1 MSTFDEDEALAR
13 LRAADPASGAHPDL
27 HRISQRLRGQTPLD
41 SGSGGFAFS
50 DTSDTAV
57 RVHDPDVRTGRGG
70 ILVAA
75 AVAALALGGG
85 GYALGTTA
93 GDDNTPTVAASDS
106 SSDDA
111 NSAVTHD
118 SGPALDQ
125 GVSAAAEGGAV
136 DMSGDEAMSEEGM
149 GGGGGYAGPVIP
161 VAGEGLSTE
170 RTTGTVYGA
179 SADSAGP
186 GEELTDLLQGYADRL
201 GIEGTVQDEDGHFAH
216 VIDSADGRNLAAY
229 SNGATSSLDYTNPT
243 LDPWCEDMRT
253 QMADSGEDYGWFGYG
268 SGGPADITC
277 TELGPRPDDAT
288 ALATAEEFLA
298 QLEVD
303 YSGYT
308 LQVQTYD
315 PEIYGTQEGDGAYA
329 TSAPGESHPLGPENT
344 STEVIVSTT
353 DGPLEGYH
361 DWHLSVTSEGVSYA
375 SIQFG
380 DYVELGDYPVISP
393 AEAVERVNDVRFQQL
408 GAYIPTLDYYD
419 ESGYYEEWVEPEPLP
434 PIAPGELIPYPLT
447 ESAVTTAELHTGIVS
462 LWDGTEFIVPV
473 YDLSDGQGNH
483 WQVMGLAEEALDFT
497 P

>member
-1 MSTFDEDEALAR
+1 MNHFDEDEALAR

-27 HRISQRLRGQTPLD
+27 RKISERLDGRTPV
-41 SGSGGFAFS
+41 GASGGFAFS

-93 GDDNTPTVAASDS
+93 GDDNIPTVAANDS
-106 SSDDA
+106 SSDDSS
-111 NSAVTHD
+111 SAVTHD
-118 SGPALDQ
+118 AGPALDH
-125 GVSAAAEGGAV
+125 GLSPAADGNAAE
-136 DMSGDEAMSEEGM
+136 DMSGDDAMSEESM
-149 GGGGGYAGPVIP
+149 GGGYAGPVIP
-161 VAGEGLSTE
+161 VAGEALSTE

-179 SADSAGP
+179 STDSMWSE
-186 GEELTDLLQGYADRL
+186 GEAKDLLQGYADRL
-201 GIEGTVQDEDGHFAH
+201 GIEGTVQDEGGDFAH
-216 VIDSADGRNLAAY
+216 VVDSIDGRNLAVY
-229 SNGATSSLDYTNPT
+229 SYGTNSSLDYNNPT
-243 LDPWCEDMRT
+243 LDPWCEDMRAE
-253 QMADSGEDYGWFGYG
+253 MENSDGDYGWFGYG
-268 SGGPADITC
+268 SEGPSDITC
-277 TELGPRPDDAT
+277 TELGPTPDEAT
-288 ALATAEEFLA
+288 AIAMAEKFLS
-298 QLEVD
+298 QLELD
-303 YSGYT
+303 YTGYT
-308 LQVQTYD
+308 VQIQPPYS
-315 PEIYGTQEGDGAYA
+315 PEMDEMGGGDAAYA
-329 TSAPGESHPLGPENT
+329 TSAPGESQLYDPEST
-344 STEVIVSTT
+344 STEVVVSTT
-353 DGPLEGYH
+353 DGPLAGFQ

-419 ESGYYEEWVEPEPLP
+419 EPGYYEEWVEPEPLP
-434 PIAPGELIPYPLT
+434 PIAPGEPIPYPLT
-447 ESAVTTAELHTGIVS
+447 ESAVTAAELHTGIVS